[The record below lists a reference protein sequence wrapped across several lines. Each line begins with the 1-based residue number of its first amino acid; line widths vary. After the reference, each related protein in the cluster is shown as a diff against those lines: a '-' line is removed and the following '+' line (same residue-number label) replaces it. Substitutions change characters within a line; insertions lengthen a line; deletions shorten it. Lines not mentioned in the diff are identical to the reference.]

1 MQKHTRIALIV
12 EDHYCEAYR
21 ILTKK
26 VWPDRVRGYPF
37 RKNKSIPATPKLR
50 EWIKQCKDKGKYDFV
65 LVLVDLD
72 TPAHNKDPE
81 YFRKLRRICADEGAA
96 LLVVKRELES
106 WILADVDSIARWKL
120 GDNTSF
126 TLKVYHNTAR
136 SPLEPKKEILK
147 LVHQVAKHRKQKLP
161 RYDPAWTERIA
172 ERVNLSDA
180 VLKRNSSLR
189 CFYDLVKGCASDK
202 GQQHF
207 AAYPPQA
214 HCNSAQI
221 PD

>member
-21 ILTKK
+21 ILTEK
-26 VWPDRVRGYPF
+26 VWPDRVRGYPL
-37 RKNKSIPATPKLR
+37 RKNKSIPATRKLR
-50 EWIKQCKDKGKYDFV
+50 VWINQCKDKYNFV

-72 TPAHNKDPE
+72 TPAHHKDPE
-81 YFRKLRRICADEGAA
+81 YFQKLRRICADEGAA

-106 WILADVDSIARWKL
+106 WILADADSIARWKL

-136 SPLEPKKEILK
+136 DPLEPKKEILK
-147 LVHQVAKHRKQKLP
+147 LVRQVAKHRKQRPP
-161 RYDPAWTERIA
+161 RYDPAWIERIA
-172 ERVNLSDA
+172 KRVNFGDA
-180 VLKRNSSLR
+180 VLKRTSSLR
-189 CFYDLVKGCASDK
+189 CFYDLLRGCAADE

-207 AAYPPQA
+207 EAYPPQA
-214 HCNSAQI
+214 HCNSTQI
-221 PD
+221 PG